1 MNRRMILSL
10 LGNVLLIIGGALL
23 LPLLVGLLRGEQ
35 AVWSILYTMAVC
47 AGLGVPLRLLRPRT
61 DRAMHAK
68 DGFVMVALSWIVISL
83 VGALP
88 FWFSG
93 EIPSYLDALFEAVSG
108 FTTTG
113 SSILGTPGH
122 MVEDMSGCL
131 LFWRSFTHWL
141 GGMGVLVFM
150 LAIIPM
156 SGESIHLLRAE
167 SPGPSV
173 SKMVPK
179 MRVSSLILY
188 AIYLC
193 MTVLQILL
201 FRLGDLCGWGEIPW
215 LDTFCIAFGTAG
227 TGGFSVLNDGCAS
240 YSGYIQTVTTVFMV
254 LFGIN
259 FSVYFFLLCRKFKL
273 AWHISEVRWYLCIIL
288 LAIVL
293 ITCNVMYTG
302 GYFTTL
308 RQAVHHVAFSVGSVI
323 TTTGFGTVDFSRW
336 PEFSK
341 VILGILMVIGACAGS
356 TGGGIKVSRLLL
368 LCKTARAEVRH
379 LLQPHTVETI
389 RMGGKRVSGDVIRGT
404 TGYLIVYLLIAVVST
419 LLLSLDGLGIETS
432 LSAMLATLNNIGPG
446 LSPGIGPAGTY
457 GALSALSKLVLIFDM
472 LFGRL
477 ELFPMLVLLRPSTW
491 RKR

>member
-1 MNRRMILSL
+1 MNFRLILRYIGYIVLMEGAFMIPAILISLFCDERASWVAFLAAIILS
-10 LGNVLLIIGGALL
+10 VVIGFFLSR
-23 LPLLVGLLRGEQ
+23 LR
-35 AVWSILYTMAVC
+35 ADDT
-47 AGLGVPLRLLRPRT
+47 
-61 DRAMHAK
+61 MHARE
-68 DGFVMVALSWIVISL
+68 GFATVALGWIVLSFF
-83 VGALP
+83 GALP
-88 FWFSG
+88 FFFSG
-93 EIPSYLDALFEAVSG
+93 AIPSFIDCWFEAVSG

-113 SSILGTPGH
+113 ASILPE
-122 MVEDMSGCL
+122 VESLSYGL
-131 LFWRSFTHWL
+131 LYWRCFTHWL

-188 AIYLC
+188 AIYLG

-240 YSGYIQTVTTVFMV
+240 YSGYIQTVTTVFMI
-254 LFGIN
+254 LFGVN

-273 AWHISEVRWYLCIIL
+273 AWHNSEVRWYLCIIL

-302 GYFTTL
+302 GYFTSV

-389 RMGGKRVSGDVIRGT
+389 RMGGKRVSDDVIRGT

-457 GALSALSKLVLIFDM
+457 GTLSALSKLVLIFDM